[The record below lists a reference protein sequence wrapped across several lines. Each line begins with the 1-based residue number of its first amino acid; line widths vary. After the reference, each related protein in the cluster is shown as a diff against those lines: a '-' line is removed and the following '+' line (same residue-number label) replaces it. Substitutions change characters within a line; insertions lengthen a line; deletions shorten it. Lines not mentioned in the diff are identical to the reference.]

1 MADSFTTNLNL
12 TKPEVGASKD
22 TWGGKLNADMD
33 SIDAVFNAAGNG
45 TSVGL
50 NVGSGKTLT
59 VAGSISAGATT
70 ISPTELSYLD
80 GVTSNIQTQLNGK
93 ASTGANSTI
102 TSLTGLTTALS
113 ASQGGTGQSSY
124 TAGDILYASGA
135 TALSKLALG
144 TNGQILSIVSG
155 TPAWTSTV
163 ATSAGGT
170 GLTGF
175 TAANNAIYS
184 TSSSALAAGTLPVA
198 AGGTGQTSLS
208 GLKTALTLN
217 TTDSVTFGKVTV
229 STGSTNGLVVG
240 GGVTIV
246 EVPAS
251 GSVPALGTFNMA
263 SSTSIYGSNTD
274 ATHVVAGS
282 QNWVS
287 TSTTFTL
294 GTSITPRAFGTTA
307 WTSYSDA
314 RIKKNV
320 QNYSYGLSELNQLRT
335 VTYQFNGQYGTLNSE
350 TVHVGLI
357 AQEVENTAFSGMVSK
372 APYTDKSTGE
382 QTDLLSINTTPLVF
396 ALINAV
402 KELDARVK
410 ALEAGAA

>member
-45 TSVGL
+45 TSVGI
-50 NVGSGKTLT
+50 NIGSGKTLT

-80 GVTSNIQTQLNGK
+80 GVTSNLQTQLNGK

-113 ASQGGTGQSSY
+113 AAQGGTGQASY
-124 TAGDILYASGA
+124 TSGDILYASGT

-144 TNGQILSIVSG
+144 SNGQLLSIVSG

-198 AGGTGQTSLS
+198 AGGTGQTT
-208 GLKTALTLN
+208 TAGIRSSLTLG
-217 TTDSVTFGKVTV
+217 TSDSVTFGKVTV
-229 STGSTNGLVVG
+229 ATGSANGLVVG
-240 GGVTIV
+240 GSVTIS
-246 EVPAS
+246 ESS
-251 GSVPALGTFNMA
+251 GLGAFNMA
-263 SSTSIYGSNTD
+263 SATSLYGSNTE
-274 ATHVVAGS
+274 ATHSVAGA

-294 GTSITPRAFGTTA
+294 GGSITPRAYGTTA
-307 WTSYSDA
+307 WTNISDE
-314 RIKKNV
+314 RTKKNV
-320 QNYSYGLSELNQLRT
+320 QNYPYGLSELSQLRT
-335 VTYQFNGQYGTLNSE
+335 VTYQFNGQYGTTNE
-350 TVHVGLI
+350 EKVNVGLI
-357 AQEVENTAFSGMVSK
+357 AQEVQNTSFSDMVSK
-372 APYTDKSTGE
+372 WVHTNKETGE
-382 QTDLLSINTTPLVF
+382 QTELLSINTTPLVF

-410 ALEAGAA
+410 ALEARAS